1 MSRNKYIDFVAMLST
16 EFHKYLMENKE
27 FANSIPANTLI
38 VFQVEGE
45 DGFNEW
51 HKKMSL
57 KNREE
62 GQTVICVNVKKWRRH
77 SSIEE
82 LNLVVVA

>member
-1 MSRNKYIDFVAMLST
+1 MSKNKYTDFVAMLST

-27 FANSIPANTLI
+27 FASNVPGNALVI
-38 VFQVEGE
+38 FQVDGE
-45 DGFNEW
+45 EDFNNW
-51 HKKMSL
+51 HKTTSL

-82 LNLVVVA
+82 LNLVEVA

>member
-1 MSRNKYIDFVAMLST
+1 MSKYTGFVTMLST

-27 FANSIPANTLI
+27 CAINVPTNALVI
-38 VFQVEGE
+38 FQVEGE
-45 DGFNEW
+45 EDFNNW
-51 HKKMSL
+51 HKVTSL

-82 LNLVVVA
+82 LNLVEIA